1 MSIWQ
6 KIFNID
12 KEDKQNT
19 NVITEPV
26 TEPAKHKIIINSIA
40 DLKNIK
46 SLEDA
51 KEKEDKIEVFQEE
64 YAIPDLEILE
74 TSQEDLRPYVEAIKQ
89 EKDLAIPIG
98 KCKDQVIVEP
108 LNRMP
113 NLLISG
119 TVMSGKS
126 TYINFCLA
134 TMLLTK
140 SATDLKL
147 IIYDSKGIEYSQY
160 SGAPHLLFPI
170 ISNEK
175 LLYNA
180 LLRTKMEIE
189 RRYAILQNRL
199 VKTVDQYNEKP
210 DATIG
215 KLPNIVVI
223 IDNYSDLN
231 STNEINEYID
241 YISKNGWNV
250 NIHLIVVSNYPS
262 PQIISTVSAANFPTR
277 ICFRVTTK
285 KESILILNA
294 SGAEKIKGIGNAL
307 YSSRF
312 SNSLQ
317 NIEIPLI
324 AENDIKRIIYFFI
337 ERYKMNFLWLDFIKN
352 PFIEEKEIETED
364 MEYKK
369 VLEFVIRTQIASASL
384 LQRKFQLGYN
394 KAARMIDRLEEDGII
409 GPASGTSKPREVL
422 VQFADTEE
430 DNL

>member
-12 KEDKQNT
+12 KENKQST
-19 NVITEPV
+19 NAITEPV
-26 TEPAKHKIIINSIA
+26 TEPPKQKIIINSIA

-46 SLEDA
+46 LLET
-51 KEKEDKIEVFQEE
+51 KEGKTEIVQEE

-89 EKDLAIPIG
+89 EKELAIPIG
-98 KCKDQVIVEP
+98 KCKDQIIVEP

-160 SGAPHLLFPI
+160 NGAPHLLFPI

-180 LLRTKMEIE
+180 LLRTKIEIE

-231 STNEINEYID
+231 YTNEINEYID

-250 NIHLIVVSNYPS
+250 NINLIVVSNYPS
-262 PQIISTVSAANFPTR
+262 PQIISAVSAANFPTR

-285 KESILILNA
+285 KESMLILNA

-317 NIEIPLI
+317 SIEIPLI
-324 AENDIKRIIYFFI
+324 DETDIKRIIYFFI
-337 ERYKMNFLWLDFIKN
+337 ERYKLNFSWYDFIKN
-352 PFIEEKEIETED
+352 PFTEEKEIETED

-369 VLEFVIRTQIASASL
+369 VLEFVIRTQKASASL
-384 LQRKFQLGYN
+384 LQRKFQIGYN
-394 KAARMIDRLEEDGII
+394 KAARMIDRLEEDGIV
-409 GPASGTSKPREVL
+409 GPALGNSKPREVL
-422 VQFADTEE
+422 FQFADTEE

>member
-1 MSIWQ
+1 MIIWQ

-19 NVITEPV
+19 NVITEPAI
-26 TEPAKHKIIINSIA
+26 EPPKQKIIINSIA

-199 VKTVDQYNEKP
+199 VKTVNQYNEKP

-285 KESILILNA
+285 KESMLILNA

-312 SNSLQ
+312 SNNLQ

-324 AENDIKRIIYFFI
+324 DENDIKRIIYFFI
-337 ERYKMNFLWLDFIKN
+337 EHYKMNFLWLDFIKN

-430 DNL
+430 DNF

>member
-26 TEPAKHKIIINSIA
+26 TEPPKQKIIINSIA

-231 STNEINEYID
+231 SINEINEYID

-250 NIHLIVVSNYPS
+250 NIHLIIVSNYPS
-262 PQIISTVSAANFPTR
+262 PQIISTVSASNFPTR

-285 KESILILNA
+285 KESMLILNA

-312 SNSLQ
+312 SNNLQ

-324 AENDIKRIIYFFI
+324 DENDIKRIIYFFI

>member
-26 TEPAKHKIIINSIA
+26 TEPPKQKIIINSIA

-98 KCKDQVIVEP
+98 KYKDQIIVEH

-160 SGAPHLLFPI
+160 SGVPHLLFPI

-285 KESILILNA
+285 KESMLILNA

-312 SNSLQ
+312 SNNLQ

-324 AENDIKRIIYFFI
+324 DENDIKRIIYFFI

-352 PFIEEKEIETED
+352 PFVEEKEIETED

-369 VLEFVIRTQIASASL
+369 VLEFVIRTQKASASL
-384 LQRKFQLGYN
+384 LQRKFQIGYN

-409 GPASGTSKPREVL
+409 GPASGNSKPREVL
-422 VQFADTEE
+422 VQFANIEE

>member
-26 TEPAKHKIIINSIA
+26 TEPPKQKIIINSIA

-199 VKTVDQYNEKP
+199 VKTINQYNEKP

-285 KESILILNA
+285 KESMLILNA

-312 SNSLQ
+312 SNNLQ

-324 AENDIKRIIYFFI
+324 DENDIKRIIYFFI

-352 PFIEEKEIETED
+352 PFVEEKEIETED

-369 VLEFVIRTQIASASL
+369 VLEFVIRTQKASASL
-384 LQRKFQLGYN
+384 LQRKFQIGYN

-409 GPASGTSKPREVL
+409 GPASGNSKPREVL
-422 VQFADTEE
+422 VQFANIEE

>member
-6 KIFNID
+6 KIFNVD
-12 KEDKQNT
+12 KENKQNT

-26 TEPAKHKIIINSIA
+26 TEPPKQKIIINSIA

-46 SLEDA
+46 SLEA
-51 KEKEDKIEVFQEE
+51 IENKTEIFQEK

-74 TSQEDLRPYVEAIKQ
+74 TSQEALRPYVEAIKQ

-98 KCKDQVIVEP
+98 KYKGQIIVEH

-160 SGAPHLLFPI
+160 SGVPHLLFPI

-189 RRYAILQNRL
+189 RRYNILQNRL
-199 VKTVDQYNEKP
+199 LKTVEQYNEKP
-210 DATIG
+210 DDTIG

-262 PQIISTVSAANFPTR
+262 QQIISTVSASNFPTR

-285 KESILILNA
+285 KESMLILNA

-324 AENDIKRIIYFFI
+324 DENDIKRIIYFFI

-352 PFIEEKEIETED
+352 PFVEEKEIETED
-364 MEYKK
+364 MEYRK
-369 VLEFVIRTQIASASL
+369 VLEFVIRTQKASASL
-384 LQRKFQLGYN
+384 LQRKFQIGYN

-409 GPASGTSKPREVL
+409 GPASGNSKPREIL
-422 VQFADTEE
+422 VKFADTEE